1 MSNVTKF
8 VSNLKLNIMENNKH
22 EPIESICYLFLEMA
36 VSDGQASKLEIETVI
51 ELITDLMNSDKET
64 QILSKRSS
72 TDAIIIVPHCY
83 EVFVKNRSLDFLNT
97 HIMFLKDYLHDEEK
111 TMKINMLGYLA
122 KIDDNVDEGEV
133 RFFNHVKK
141 AWDL

>member
-1 MSNVTKF
+1 MQKQ
-8 VSNLKLNIMENNKH
+8 

-36 VSDGQASKLEIETVI
+36 VSDGEASKLEIETVI

-97 HIMFLKDYLHDEEK
+97 HIMFLKDYLNDEEK
-111 TMKINMLGYLA
+111 TLKVNMLGYLA

-133 RFFNHVKK
+133 RFYNHVKK
-141 AWDL
+141 AWNL

>member
-8 VSNLKLNIMENNKH
+8 VFNLKLNTMENKKH